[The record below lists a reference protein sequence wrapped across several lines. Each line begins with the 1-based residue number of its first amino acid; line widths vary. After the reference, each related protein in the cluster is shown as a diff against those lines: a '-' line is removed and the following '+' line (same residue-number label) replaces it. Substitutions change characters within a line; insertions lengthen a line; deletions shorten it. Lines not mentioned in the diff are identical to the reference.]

1 MKLQV
6 TVIDFLITNFKVK
19 QLIIFD
25 ISKIVPTVQ
34 CCIHYFFRE
43 KTYVFFYKSKSK
55 LPFCSSDRY

>member
-25 ISKIVPTVQ
+25 ISKIVPTVLYTLLFLEKNI
-34 CCIHYFFRE
+34 CLFLYF
-43 KTYVFFYKSKSK
+43 
-55 LPFCSSDRY
+55 